1 MKRRGYGPTAAK
13 SQDLRQGGIG
23 AVAVLAPRVA
33 LPGPPF
39 DAWPFTL
46 LADERWTPALP
57 LPATAAFRSARQWL
71 HRIVNLS
78 GLGWSFVTAA
88 VFWELFALAFSE
100 CAGWAWDKGAFFF
113 AWGLGVLA
121 FGFFLRRSRKRPAAS
136 RLFLGVN
143 ILFLGVLSL
152 IVATR

>member
-1 MKRRGYGPTAAK
+1 MKRRGYGPTAVR

-23 AVAVLAPRVA
+23 AVAVSAPRVA
-33 LPGPPF
+33 LPGPPIC
-39 DAWPFTL
+39 AWPFTL

-57 LPATAAFRSARQWL
+57 LSATAALQSSRQWL
-71 HRIVNLS
+71 HRLVNLS
-78 GLGWSFVTAA
+78 GVGWTLVTVA
-88 VFWELFALAFSE
+88 VLWELFALAFSE

-121 FGFFLRRSRKRPAAS
+121 FGFCLRRSTKRPAAS

-143 ILFLGVLSL
+143 ILVLGVLSL
-152 IVATR
+152 VVATR

>member
-1 MKRRGYGPTAAK
+1 MKRRGYGPTAAR
-13 SQDLRQGGIG
+13 SQDLRQVGSG
-23 AVAVLAPRVA
+23 AVAVLAARVA

-46 LADERWTPALP
+46 LADERWTPTLP
-57 LPATAAFRSARQWL
+57 LPATAALRSARRWL
-71 HRIVNLS
+71 HRLVNLS
-78 GLGWSFVTAA
+78 GLGWTFVTAA
-88 VFWELFALAFSE
+88 VLWELFALVFSQ

-121 FGFFLRRSRKRPAAS
+121 FGFLLRRNRTRPAVS

-143 ILFLGVLSL
+143 VLVLGVLSL